1 VILSLRRRVLLLGL
15 AALLVVCAAAAAA
28 ALLRESQWRD
38 QLDQAARVP
47 LQQAWAATSE
57 RARDTLA
64 AQLDRLQREGGVG
77 AAAGTPVDVAQLSQ
91 RLAQAASQA
100 GLVQLDVYD
109 RGRRLRASSSA
120 VGATQPLVDAGSLL
134 ALAQA
139 GATSAQHAGVRLREA
154 GRDGGREGG
163 GGPALFVLV
172 RRLDDGSALAAALDL
187 HALMQAAERQLGR
200 PLALTSPRGLL
211 LVGLPPPPD
220 QRHTLLLPGLAPGD
234 VRPAAMLQAARPE
247 SAAAPAPGWAPLAW
261 LAVIPLVFV
270 FSLAFALRRLMAPLL
285 GPVRQVEALAEGRLQ
300 AGADDADT
308 LASIEA
314 GGEAARLARAAE
326 RLRTELR
333 ALDALRDERQRVASQ
348 QTRLLR
354 QQLRALADM
363 LDPAGRNEILAEL
376 GDEGTDDGR
385 PQLARLAT
393 LLARLTTLVGT
404 QQGRLLQL
412 LRELQDSVHT
422 RELFASLQQELEIAR
437 RMQQAILPRGAPP
450 APQVIL
456 DATMIPARE
465 VGGDFY
471 DWFMLDDRRLALVVA
486 DVSGKGVPAAF
497 FMAVTRTLLR
507 STAAFVSHPAQVLAR
522 LNDEL
527 AAENDETLFVTLFYA
542 VLDVQTG
549 QLDSVNA
556 GHNPPLLRRADGHV
570 QALPRG
576 RNPMLAAWPGLQFQA
591 DRSWLAPGDG
601 LLMYTDGI
609 TEAQDAAGALFGEP
623 ALVAALATAGDQP
636 VQPLVEAVRR
646 FESGAPQFDDITCMW
661 LRYGALGMAPV
672 DRGKGM

>member
-1 VILSLRRRVLLLGL
+1 MILSLRRRVLLLGL
-15 AALLVVCAAAAAA
+15 AALVVTCVAAAVA
-28 ALLRESQWRD
+28 ALLREAQWRA
-38 QLDQAARVP
+38 QLDLAARLP
-47 LQQAWAATSE
+47 LQQAWAGSTE

-64 AQLDRLQREGGVG
+64 ARLDQVQRDGAVAASVDAAD
-77 AAAGTPVDVAQLSQ
+77 AAALSQ
-91 RLAQAASQA
+91 RLAQAAA
-100 GLVQLDVYD
+100 NGGLVQLDVYD
-109 RGRRLRASSSA
+109 RSRRLRASSSA
-120 VGATQPLVDAGSLL
+120 AGAVQPLVDAGSLL
-134 ALAQA
+134 ALGQA
-139 GATSAQHAGVRLREA
+139 GAASAQHAGVRLR
-154 GRDGGREGG
+154 DLGREGG
-163 GGPALFVLV
+163 SPALYVLV

-187 HALMQAAERQLGR
+187 RALMQAAERQLGQ

-220 QRHTLLLPGLAPGD
+220 QRHTLRLPGLAPGD
-234 VRPAAMLQAARPE
+234 ARPAALLQAARPDT
-247 SAAAPAPGWAPLAW
+247 AAAPPLGWAPLAW
-261 LAVIPLVFV
+261 LALIPLVFGA
-270 FSLAFALRRLMAPLL
+270 SLAFALRRLMAPLL

-333 ALDALRDERQRVASQ
+333 ALDALRDERQRVAAQ

-450 APQVIL
+450 TPQLTL

-497 FMAVTRTLLR
+497 FMAITRTLLR
-507 STAAFVSHPAQVLAR
+507 STAAFVSQPAQVLAR

-542 VLDVQTG
+542 VLDLQTG

-556 GHNPPLLRRADGHV
+556 GHNPPLLRRADGSV

-576 RNPMLAAWPGLQFQA
+576 RNPVLAAWPGLQFQA

-601 LLMYTDGI
+601 LLLYTDGL
-609 TEAQDAAGALFGEP
+609 TEAQDGAGALFGEP
-623 ALVAALATAGDQP
+623 ALAAALAGAGAQP
-636 VQPLVEAVRR
+636 VQPLVAAVRR
-646 FESGAPQFDDITCMW
+646 FENGAPQFDDITCVW
-661 LRYGALGMAPV
+661 LRYGVGPALFTPARAGTAFEA
-672 DRGKGM
+672 G